1 MEKVRLGVIGY
12 GNMGTTHSKNVYE
25 GKVPK
30 MELAAICDIAEP
42 RREAAKAAFPDVP
55 VFESADELYKS
66 GLCDLV
72 IISVPHYDHPTLAI

>member
-30 MELAAICDIAEP
+30 MELAAICDIAEA
-42 RREAAKAAFPDVP
+42 RRDAAKKAYLMFPFSKQQMSFTKA
-55 VFESADELYKS
+55 VFA
-66 GLCDLV
+66 
-72 IISVPHYDHPTLAI
+72 IS